1 MSYNRR
7 MPIPNIRASTRNIRE
22 RNKKPQLSE
31 VAETNKP
38 HEKLVAKIQSGMGF
52 PSKIL

>member
-7 MPIPNIRASTRNIRE
+7 MPVPNIRTSPRNIRE

-31 VAETNKP
+31 VVDTNKR
-38 HEKLVAKIQSGMGF
+38 HAQLVVKIQTGMSF
-52 PSKIL
+52 PSRIL

>member
-7 MPIPNIRASTRNIRE
+7 MPIPNIRSSTRNIRE
-22 RNKKPQLSE
+22 RKNKPKLSE
-31 VAETNKP
+31 VAEANKP
-38 HEKLVAKIQSGMGF
+38 HEKLVVKIQNGMGF